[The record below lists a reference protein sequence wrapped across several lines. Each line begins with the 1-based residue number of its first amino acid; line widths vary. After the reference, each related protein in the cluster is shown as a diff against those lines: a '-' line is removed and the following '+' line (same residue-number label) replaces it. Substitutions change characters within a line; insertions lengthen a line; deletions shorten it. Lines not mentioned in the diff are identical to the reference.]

1 MAAVLLALA
10 SAVLFGALAIAIRL
24 ATRRGADPE
33 TGALAT
39 TAIALVACGSAALVI
54 GSSETDHLWPFLLAG
69 MIAPGAS
76 QILFFRAVRDIGPAR
91 TTVLVGTAPV
101 VAAVIAIVALE
112 EPLRAALVIATVLI
126 VSGGVALA
134 GERVR
139 PDSFRRIGVVLALAA
154 SALFATRDNVIREL
168 QVDSDVEPL
177 AGAAATLVGGGVV
190 IVAYLLMARR
200 ARILEGIALHVW
212 LPSGLLFAASYAALF
227 EAYDRG
233 RVTVVSPLVA
243 TESLW
248 GVVFA
253 ALVLRRSELIGGRL
267 VVGALLIVAGSA
279 LIGGTR

>member
-1 MAAVLLALA
+1 MAGVLLALA
-10 SAVLFGALAIAIRL
+10 SAAFFGALAVAIRL

-33 TGALAT
+33 AGALAT
-39 TAIALVACGSAALVI
+39 TAISLVACGSAALAI
-54 GSSETDHLWPFLLAG
+54 GGDIEGLWPFVLAG

-101 VAAVIAIVALE
+101 VAALIAILALD

-134 GERVR
+134 GEPIR
-139 PDSFRRIGVVLALAA
+139 PDSFRRVGVVLALAA

-177 AGAAATLVGGGVV
+177 AAAAATLVGGGLV
-190 IVAYLLMARR
+190 IVGYLLAARR
-200 ARILEGIALHVW
+200 ARVLEGIALHVW

-248 GVVFA
+248 GVVLA
-253 ALVLRRSELIGGRL
+253 ALVLRRSEMIGRRL
-267 VVGALLIVAGSA
+267 VAGALLIVAGSA
-279 LIGGTR
+279 LIGVTR

>member
-10 SAVLFGALAIAIRL
+10 SAVLFGALAVTIRL

-39 TAIALVACGSAALVI
+39 TAISLVACGSAVLVVGGEI
-54 GSSETDHLWPFLLAG
+54 DDLWPFVAAG

-91 TTVLVGTAPV
+91 TTVVVGTAPV
-101 VAAVIAIVALE
+101 VAALIAIVALD

-134 GERVR
+134 GEPLR
-139 PDSFRRIGVVLALAA
+139 PDSFRRVGVVLALAA
-154 SALFATRDNVIREL
+154 STLFAARDNVVREL

-177 AGAAATLVGGGVV
+177 AAAAATLVGGGLV
-190 IVAYLLMARR
+190 IVAYLLAARR
-200 ARILEGIALHVW
+200 GRVLEGMALHLW

-248 GVVFA
+248 GVVLA
-253 ALVLRRSELIGGRL
+253 ALVLRRSEMIGRRL
-267 VVGALLIVAGSA
+267 VAGALLVVAGSA
-279 LIGGTR
+279 LIGVAR

>member
-1 MAAVLLALA
+1 
-10 SAVLFGALAIAIRL
+10 
-24 ATRRGADPE
+24 
-33 TGALAT
+33 
-39 TAIALVACGSAALVI
+39 
-54 GSSETDHLWPFLLAG
+54 

-76 QILFFRAVRDIGPAR
+76 QVMFFRAVRDIGPAR
-91 TTVLVGTAPV
+91 AAVLVGTAPV
-101 VAAVIAIVALE
+101 VAALIAVTILD
-112 EPLRAALVIATVLI
+112 EPVQAALVVATVLI
-126 VSGGVALA
+126 VSGGLALA

-154 SALFATRDNVIREL
+154 TALFATRDNVVRQL

-177 AGAAATLVGGGVV
+177 AAAAATLVGGGLVV
-190 IVAYLLMARR
+190 VAYLLVTRR
-200 ARILEGIALHVW
+200 ARVLERLALRTW

-253 ALVLRRSELIGGRL
+253 AIVLGRSELIGRRL
-267 VVGALLIVAGSA
+267 VAGALLIVSGSA
-279 LIGGTR
+279 LIGATR

>member
-1 MAAVLLALA
+1 MAAVLLALT
-10 SAVLFGALAIAIRL
+10 SAVLFGALAVAIRL

-39 TAIALVACGSAALVI
+39 TAISLVVCGSAALVVGGEI
-54 GSSETDHLWPFLLAG
+54 DDLWPFVLAG

-101 VAAVIAIVALE
+101 VAALIAILALD
-112 EPLRAALVIATVLI
+112 EPLQAALVLATVLI

-134 GERVR
+134 GEPIR
-139 PDSFRRIGVVLALAA
+139 PASFRRVGVVLALAA
-154 SALFATRDNVIREL
+154 SALFAARDNVIREL

-177 AGAAATLVGGGVV
+177 AAAAATLVGGGLV
-190 IVAYLLMARR
+190 IVVYLLAARR
-200 ARILEGIALHVW
+200 GRLLGRIALHVW

-248 GVVFA
+248 GVILA
-253 ALVLRRSELIGGRL
+253 ALVLRRSEMIGRRL
-267 VVGALLIVAGSA
+267 VAGALLIVAGSA
-279 LIGGTR
+279 LIGVTR

>member
-10 SAVLFGALAIAIRL
+10 SAAFFGALAVAIRL

-33 TGALAT
+33 AGALAT
-39 TAIALVACGSAALVI
+39 TAISLVACGSAALAI
-54 GSSETDHLWPFLLAG
+54 GGDIEGLWPFVLAG

-101 VAAVIAIVALE
+101 VAALIAILALD

-134 GERVR
+134 GEPIR
-139 PDSFRRIGVVLALAA
+139 PDSFRRVGVVLALAA

-177 AGAAATLVGGGVV
+177 AAAAATLVGGGLV
-190 IVAYLLMARR
+190 IVGYLLAARR
-200 ARILEGIALHVW
+200 ARVLEGIALHVW

-248 GVVFA
+248 GVVLA
-253 ALVLRRSELIGGRL
+253 ALVLRRSEMIGRRL
-267 VVGALLIVAGSA
+267 VAGALLIVTGSA
-279 LIGGTR
+279 LIGVTR

>member
-1 MAAVLLALA
+1 VAAVLLALA
-10 SAVLFGALAIAIRL
+10 SAVLFGALAVAIRL
-24 ATRRGADPE
+24 ATRRGGDPE

-39 TAIALVACGSAALVI
+39 TAVALLVCGSAAVLV
-54 GSSETDHLWPFLLAG
+54 GGETDDLWPFLLAG

-101 VAAVIAIVALE
+101 VAALIAIVVLD
-112 EPLRAALVIATVLI
+112 EPLRAALVVATALI
-126 VSGGVALA
+126 VSGGIALA
-134 GERVR
+134 GERIR
-139 PDSFRRIGVVLALAA
+139 PDTFRRIGVLLALVA

-168 QVDSDVEPL
+168 QVESDVEPL
-177 AGAAATLVGGGVV
+177 GAAAATLVGGGIV
-190 IVAYLLMARR
+190 ILTYLLLTRGAR
-200 ARILEGIALHVW
+200 LLVGGALFAW
-212 LPSGLLFAASYAALF
+212 LPSGVLFAASYAALF

-253 ALVLRRSELIGGRL
+253 ALVLRRSELVGGKL
-267 VVGALLIVAGSA
+267 VAGAVLIVAGSA
-279 LIGGTR
+279 LIGVSR

>member
-1 MAAVLLALA
+1 MAAVLLALT
-10 SAVLFGALAIAIRL
+10 SAVFFGALAVAIRL
-24 ATRRGADPE
+24 STRRGADPE

-39 TAIALVACGSAALVI
+39 TAISLVACGSAALVI
-54 GSSETDHLWPFLLAG
+54 GGDVEDLWPFLLAG

-101 VAAVIAIVALE
+101 VAALIAILALD

-126 VSGGVALA
+126 VSGGIALA
-134 GERVR
+134 GEPIR
-139 PDSFRRIGVVLALAA
+139 PDSFRRVGVVLALAA
-154 SALFATRDNVIREL
+154 SALFAARDNVIREL

-177 AGAAATLVGGGVV
+177 AAAAATLVGGGLV
-190 IVAYLLMARR
+190 IAGYLLAARR
-200 ARILEGIALHVW
+200 ARMLEGTALRVW

-248 GVVFA
+248 GVVLA
-253 ALVLRRSELIGGRL
+253 ALVLGRSEMIGRRL
-267 VVGALLIVAGSA
+267 VAGALLIVAGSA
-279 LIGGTR
+279 LIGVTR